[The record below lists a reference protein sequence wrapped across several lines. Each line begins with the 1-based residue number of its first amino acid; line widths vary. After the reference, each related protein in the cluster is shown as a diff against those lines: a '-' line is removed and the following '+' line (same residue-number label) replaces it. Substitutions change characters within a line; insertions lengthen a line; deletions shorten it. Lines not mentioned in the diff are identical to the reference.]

1 MAGEL
6 GLRERKKQRTRQL
19 LSETARRLFS
29 ERGFEQV
36 SIAEIARE
44 AEVSEQTVFNY
55 FPSKEDLVYSG
66 LEALEE
72 RLLAAIH
79 DRPCDQA
86 IVTAF
91 SEFILEPRGLLP
103 ATYHATAEELIA
115 LTRMIAASPSLL
127 AREQQI
133 FARYT
138 ETLAQ
143 LIADETGATPGDLRP
158 YAVANALI
166 GVHRALISYVR
177 ERLEA
182 DAIDRRRLA
191 REVRQRGTAALALLS
206 EGIGGYAPTA
216 SSGHPHRETPHR
228 FMFAVRRATRC

>member
-1 MAGEL
+1 VTAEL

-66 LEALEE
+66 LETFEE
-72 RLLAAIH
+72 QLLSAIRGRPPGQTVIAA
-79 DRPCDQA
+79 
-86 IVTAF
+86 F
-91 SEFILEPRGLLP
+91 GEFILEPRGLL
-103 ATYHATAEELIA
+103 AARDEAAARELMA
-115 LTRMIAASPSLL
+115 VTRMIAASPMLL
-127 AREQQI
+127 AREEQI

-143 LIADETGATPGDLRP
+143 LIAQETGASAGDLRP
-158 YAVANALI
+158 YVVANALI

-177 ERLEA
+177 QRLEA
-182 DAIDRRRLA
+182 RPTDRRRLA
-191 REVRQRGTAALALLS
+191 REVRQRGQKALEQLAYGFGDYAAK
-206 EGIGGYAPTA
+206 
-216 SSGHPHRETPHR
+216 R
-228 FMFAVRRATRC
+228 

>member
-1 MAGEL
+1 MMVEL

-55 FPSKEDLVYSG
+55 FPRKEDLVYSG
-66 LEALEE
+66 LETFEGQ
-72 RLLAAIH
+72 LLAAIRE
-79 DRPCDQA
+79 RPRGQTVIA
-86 IVTAF
+86 AF
-91 SEFILEPRGLLP
+91 SKFILEPRGLLSVKDE
-103 ATYHATAEELIA
+103 AAVRELMA
-115 LTRMIAASPSLL
+115 VARMIAASPALL

-138 ETLAQ
+138 TALAQ
-143 LIADETGATPGDLRP
+143 LIAEETESRPGDLRP
-158 YAVANALI
+158 EVVANALI
-166 GVHRALISYVR
+166 GVHRALLTHVR

-182 DAIDRRRLA
+182 GATDRHRLA
-191 REVRQRGTAALALLS
+191 REV
-206 EGIGGYAPTA
+206 
-216 SSGHPHRETPHR
+216 
-228 FMFAVRRATRC
+228 